1 MAYSTEE
8 GKEYILVL
16 TYYTYLLQGLNE
28 NVFMSNMLIEHKV
41 NKLVYSVNK
50 S

>member
-16 TYYTYLLQGLNE
+16 IYYIYLLQGLNG
-28 NVFMSNMLIEHKV
+28 NVFMSNMLIEYKV
-41 NKLVYSVNK
+41 NKLLYSVNK